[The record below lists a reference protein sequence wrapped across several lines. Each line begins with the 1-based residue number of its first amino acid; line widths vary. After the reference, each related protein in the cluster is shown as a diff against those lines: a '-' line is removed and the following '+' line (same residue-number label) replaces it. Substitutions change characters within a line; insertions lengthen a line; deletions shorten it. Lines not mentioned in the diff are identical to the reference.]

1 MKNHIVPFFFLIILL
16 SVSGCMNRGQTK
28 ADAQDG
34 QEASAEP
41 DTGFTGIGVYRS
53 GGIISA
59 EVTMKNGVRQGLM
72 KTYYPSGK
80 LRQTFWYENGMRE
93 DTAVWYHED
102 GIIFRKTPYRKD
114 SINGIQIQYYKNGKV
129 RAKLEYTDGLRT
141 PYLEEFSSGGS
152 KITSYP
158 ELVTRTKDDYNINGT
173 YKIYLGLSQA
183 DVKANFYR
191 GEYINNLFDPRQ
203 YIKINNTETTG
214 YLELRKTGTAR
225 SGYVGVIAEILTTL
239 GNRKLVYKRID
250 LPYNDLN

>member
-1 MKNHIVPFFFLIILL
+1 MKTHILTSTVVIILL
-16 SVSGCMNRGQTK
+16 SVSACMNRGQTK
-28 ADAQDG
+28 GDEQAE
-34 QEASAEP
+34 QEAAAEP

-53 GGIISA
+53 GGIVSA

-141 PYLEEFSSGGS
+141 PFLEEYTAGGA
-152 KITSYP
+152 KIASYP
-158 ELVTRTKDDYNINGT
+158 ELVAGTKDEYNANGT
-173 YKIYLGLSQA
+173 YKIYLELNQKGI
-183 DVKANFYR
+183 KANFYR
-191 GEYINNLFDPRQ
+191 GEYINDLFDPRQ
-203 YIKINNTETTG
+203 YVKINNTETTG
-214 YLELRKTGTAR
+214 YLELKKTGTAR